1 MAEIKIQTQSEN
13 NIHIISLQG
22 QLDESTVNEFST
34 QVYAVIEQCTEN
46 SRVILDLEQLTYLN
60 SKSIGFIADFFFF
73 LQSKNSKLV
82 LAKAQANV
90 VDILNVV
97 GIDQI
102 VPMTQ
107 TLNEAKT
114 I

>member
-1 MAEIKIQTQSEN
+1 MIDEQITNKKLIKKYP
-13 NIHIISLQG
+13 NI
-22 QLDESTVNEFST
+22 
-34 QVYAVIEQCTEN
+34 
-46 SRVILDLEQLTYLN
+46 ILDLEQLTYLN
-60 SKSIGFIADFFFF
+60 SKSIGFIADFFNR